1 MITYKKLHSEV
12 LVIKQKLF
20 ILTVSILLI
29 LPGVVLSAERSVI
42 VGFHRKPELAEM
54 AIMRGAT
61 RSGEIKRTFHLIPA
75 MAASLTEEEIENLKK
90 DSNVA
95 YVEDDAIFKAVAVG
109 DEYTNAWGVLHI
121 GADVAHAN
129 GNKGMGVKIAVID
142 TGIDYN
148 HEDLDGNY
156 AGGWD
161 FVFDDNDPFDD
172 NTISHGT
179 HVAGIIAAEENGIGV
194 IGVAP
199 EADLYAVKVLD
210 GGGFGLE
217 SWVIAGL
224 EWAVDNGMDIV
235 NLSLEGPHGESLQA
249 ACDSAY
255 NAGILLVAA
264 GGNTSGGSVS
274 YPAAYESVIA
284 VTATDANDVRAYFSP
299 VGPELELAAPGV
311 DILSTVT
318 IANGNYS
325 LLSGTSQAAP
335 HVAGTAALAILSNT
349 KDLNGD
355 GLVDNKDVRLKLQM
369 TAIDLGDPGLDSMYG
384 FGLVNA
390 AAVACKCNADCNN
403 DGTVDLFDLSILKTE
418 FSRTDCYTNPCQADC
433 NGDGSV
439 DDLDLTIMKN
449 EFLKDVCCL

>member
-1 MITYKKLHSEV
+1 MKHKLHF
-12 LVIKQKLF
+12 L
-20 ILTVSILLI
+20 ILSIFLI
-29 LPGVVLSAERSVI
+29 LPSVVLSAERSVI

-61 RSGEIKRTFHLIPA
+61 SSGGIKRTFHLIPA

-335 HVAGTAALAILSNT
+335 HVAGAAALSILSNT

-355 GLVDNKDVRLKLQM
+355 GLLDNKDVRRKLQM
-369 TAIDLGDPGLDSMYG
+369 TATDLGDPGLDSIYG

-390 AAVACKCNADCNN
+390 AAAACECNADCNN
-403 DGTVDLFDLSILKTE
+403 DGTVDLFDLAILKTE